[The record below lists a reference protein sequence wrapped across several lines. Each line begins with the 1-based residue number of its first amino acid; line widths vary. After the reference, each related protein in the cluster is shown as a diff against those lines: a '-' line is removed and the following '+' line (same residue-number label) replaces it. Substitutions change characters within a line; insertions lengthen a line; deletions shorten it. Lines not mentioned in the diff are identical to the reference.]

1 MRLAVKAAVPTVEV
15 GRHNRARGKAQAA
28 ITSPKRSGG
37 GANERVSDLKSF
49 ALVIQLKS
57 TLMRILTGR
66 WQELTLEANMGGFG
80 TRAGR

>member
-1 MRLAVKAAVPTVEV
+1 LADTIV
-15 GRHNRARGKAQAA
+15 RRGKAQAA
-28 ITSPKRSGG
+28 ITSLKRSGG
-37 GANERVSDLKSF
+37 GVDERVSDLKSF

-66 WQELTLEANMGGFG
+66 WQQLTLEAIMGGFG